1 MSHRKNKI
9 LVRMSLIV
17 GITDPPGY
25 MFRRSEWEILQS
37 GRTDIK
43 IRLGRELSFH
53 KDADW
58 DGGFIALIFAICF
71 LLFSGISA
79 AYDRDEGL
87 KQCEDTAR
95 ILHTGGTYLENCR
108 TSVSEEY
115 SASISSTNSICG
127 ALCILPALVLIGFGS
142 LEQSRR
148 TPEREEE
155 LIIRNEIRQGIM
167 RRLESEI
174 AILERDD
181 PNFSRSELSR
191 LRSLQ
196 VESTKFRSSFGDN
209 RTSF

>member
-37 GRTDIK
+37 GRRDIK
-43 IRLGRELSFH
+43 NRLGRELSFH

-58 DGGFIALIFAICF
+58 DAGFIALIRAICF
-71 LLFSGISA
+71 LLFSQSSA
-79 AYDRDEGL
+79 TSDRDEGL
-87 KQCEDTAR
+87 KQCEER
-95 ILHTGGTYLENCR
+95 GGTYLENCR

-127 ALCILPALVLIGFGS
+127 ALCILPALVLIGFGF

-148 TPEREEE
+148 TPLQEHK

>member
-1 MSHRKNKI
+1 
-9 LVRMSLIV
+9 
-17 GITDPPGY
+17 
-25 MFRRSEWEILQS
+25 
-37 GRTDIK
+37 
-43 IRLGRELSFH
+43 
-53 KDADW
+53 
-58 DGGFIALIFAICF
+58 
-71 LLFSGISA
+71 
-79 AYDRDEGL
+79 
-87 KQCEDTAR
+87 
-95 ILHTGGTYLENCR
+95 LENCR

-127 ALCILPALVLIGFGS
+127 ALCILPALVLIGFGF